1 MIVLLIAA
9 VIVYLLY
16 RIGTA
21 GKGVGVKDIDD
32 LLK

>member
-1 MIVLLIAA
+1 MIALLIAA
-9 VIVYLLY
+9 LVLYLLY